1 MNKTCLS
8 FSLVLLLAV
17 GAMPAE
23 AKQRAELRAPASGV
37 ICDRYVC
44 ANDKGISRE
53 LTEKYLGKKAA
64 AAEVFTS
71 SDVDLTE
78 FTFSNG
84 IFCDV
89 KERLCREDRYYG
101 ANGQRSGAV
110 STKYTKLLF
119 GQ

>member
-1 MNKTCLS
+1 MNKSPLL
-8 FSLVLLLAV
+8 FSLALLLAV
-17 GAMPAE
+17 GVMPAQ
-23 AKQRAELRAPASGV
+23 AKQRTALKTPASGV
-37 ICDRYVC
+37 LCDRYVC

-64 AAEVFTS
+64 TTDVFTS

-78 FTFSNG
+78 FTFVNG

-101 ANGQRSGAV
+101 ANGERSGAV
-110 STKYTKLLF
+110 SKKYTKALF
-119 GQ
+119 GE